1 MRILTLF
8 LAVTC
13 FLAIAPSAGMA
24 QQVNGCVRSEL
35 TDPARVVYTCQGGLV
50 LEAEAAAS
58 FVIAD
63 TGAPG
68 RPVAADLSGKGV
80 LVEVEPGSGPFQ
92 ILTPQAIAAV
102 RGTVYA
108 VDVEDGVTS
117 VFVVRGEVGVSR
129 PDGSEAVALGAGEGV
144 TVTTGEPLVVKS
156 WPQEK
161 VDRLLARF
169 AR

>member
-1 MRILTLF
+1 MRILTLLTAF
-8 LAVTC
+8 MW
-13 FLAIAPSAGMA
+13 FLAIAPSTGMA
-24 QQVNGCVRSEL
+24 QQVNGCVQSEL
-35 TDPARVVYTCQGGLV
+35 TNPARVVYTCEGGLV
-50 LEAEAAAS
+50 LEAEAAAALDIGS
-58 FVIAD
+58 
-63 TGAPG
+63 GSQG
-68 RPVAADLSGKGV
+68 RPQSAELSGKGV

-117 VFVVRGEVGVSR
+117 VFVVRGKVGVSR
-129 PDGSEAVALGAGEGV
+129 PNGSEAVALGAGEGV
-144 TVTTGEPLVVKS
+144 TVTAAEPLVVKR